1 MRDDHSVETSHSP
14 CSMFGPKE
22 IHCLQQ
28 CHATMSNDMTRC
40 IVREEVRTPGVPYGD
55 TFSCVSYTDVRRAP
69 DNDNA
74 CLVSISAGVVFTKQ
88 PNYIASGKIVS
99 EAHKDYCE
107 SATLWRRMA
116 FDNCADNAA
125 ILSDFR
131 AMTSVRLPIGSRAD
145 SRDATSLQDLST
157 RLHRALSRSGSS
169 DSFGSS
175 RRGSEILRPGHDRG
189 RTSRHGSVDLV
200 AEQSGT
206 SHMPLPATQDDVRV
220 STVSQSQGRSQ
231 SAAHGSQ
238 SAASGTHH
246 AGSGATA
253 GGTGAAATFFG
264 ASSNSKL

>member
-1 MRDDHSVETSHSP
+1 
-14 CSMFGPKE
+14 MFGPKE

-28 CHATMSNDMTRC
+28 CHATISCDMTRC

-74 CLVSISAGVVFTKQ
+74 ILVSISAGVVFTKQ

-175 RRGSEILRPGHDRG
+175 RRGSEILRQGHERG
-189 RTSRHGSVDLV
+189 RTSRQGSVDLV
-200 AEQSGT
+200 AA
-206 SHMPLPATQDDVRV
+206 PLPATHDDVRV
-220 STVSQSQGRSQ
+220 STVSQPQGRCQSAAHSSQ
-231 SAAHGSQ
+231 SAAF
-238 SAASGTHH
+238 GTHQ
-246 AGSGATA
+246 AGSCATA
-253 GGTGAAATFFG
+253 GGTGAAATFFSV
-264 ASSNSKL
+264 SSNSKL